1 MARIILT
8 LAAALTI
15 GALTASHAQQVQQQ
29 VVIGG
34 GGATVAGPA
43 APLGPMSF
51 EVASVKQNVSGGNN
65 IRFGLQ
71 PGGRFNAVNAPAREL
86 LRFAYMVQNFQIVD
100 APDWVE
106 DDRYDIVAKAET
118 DIPPSPPGQLGP
130 MQMMM
135 RSLLADR
142 FRLIAR
148 EETREMPM
156 YALVLDRPDGQL
168 GPQLKESTTD
178 CQALM
183 AAARR
188 GGGPPAGLGGPG
200 ERPQCGMRFGFGELR
215 AGSARIDELARLLS
229 GQLERFVVDRTG
241 LTASYDFDL
250 TFTPDRMP
258 QGGAPPAG
266 VQLPAV
272 DPNGPSIFT
281 ALQEQLG
288 LKLEATRGPVPVLV
302 VERIERPTPD

>member
-1 MARIILT
+1 
-8 LAAALTI
+8 
-15 GALTASHAQQVQQQ
+15 
-29 VVIGG
+29 
-34 GGATVAGPA
+34 
-43 APLGPMSF
+43 MSF
-51 EVASVKQNVSGGNN
+51 EVASVKQNLSGDNG
-65 IRFGLQ
+65 IRFGMQ
-71 PGGRFNAVNAPAREL
+71 PGGRFNAVNAPTREL

-100 APDWVE
+100 APSWAE
-106 DDRYDIVAKAET
+106 DDRYDIVAKAEG
-118 DIPPSPPGQLGP
+118 DMPPAPPGQLGP

-142 FRLIAR
+142 FKLIAR

-156 YALVLDRPDGQL
+156 YMLVLDRPNGQL
-168 GPQLKESTTD
+168 GPQIKASTTD
-178 CQALM
+178 CQALA

-188 GGGPPAGLGGPG
+188 GGGPPAGLGAPG

-215 AGSARIDELARLLS
+215 AGSASIGDLARLLS
-229 GQLERFVVDRTG
+229 GQLDRFVVDRTG
-241 LTASYDFDL
+241 LTGSYDFDL

-258 QGGAPPAG
+258 QGGPPAG
-266 VQLPAV
+266 AGQVPTV

-302 VERIERPTPD
+302 VERLERPTPD